1 MLETARRW
9 HKDKQVFEEE
19 CSGYPGFITKFKV
32 DNMLK
37 KTVQVKID
45 IFRL

>member
-32 DNMLK
+32 PT
-37 KTVQVKID
+37 TVDENIIATIKCE
-45 IFRL
+45 